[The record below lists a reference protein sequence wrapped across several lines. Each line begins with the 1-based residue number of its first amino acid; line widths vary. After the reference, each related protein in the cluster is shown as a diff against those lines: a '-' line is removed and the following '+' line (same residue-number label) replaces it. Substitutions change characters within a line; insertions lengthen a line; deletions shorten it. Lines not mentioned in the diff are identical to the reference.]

1 MELGPTN
8 TLFPILTS
16 LERWD
21 LSWMTQLSPTEI
33 PLVPI
38 NVAPYQTE
46 ELIPRLTFPII
57 VALGATKL
65 AP

>member
-1 MELGPTN
+1 
-8 TLFPILTS
+8 
-16 LERWD
+16 
-21 LSWMTQLSPTEI
+21 MTQLSPTEI